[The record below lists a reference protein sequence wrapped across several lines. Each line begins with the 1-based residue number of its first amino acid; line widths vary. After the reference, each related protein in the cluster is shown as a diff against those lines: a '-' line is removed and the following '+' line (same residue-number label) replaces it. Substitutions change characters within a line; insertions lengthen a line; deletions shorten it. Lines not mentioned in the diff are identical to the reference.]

1 MNDIN
6 AVFRELDDKHP
17 KLLFLNGKTST
28 GKTTLSNKLKARY
41 NCAVIELD
49 EVIYGLNSPE
59 GTNRFIEAY
68 QKRDHPEYIK
78 SFVEAARTRIHT
90 ELESHDF
97 AIIEGA
103 IVRSETLQEI
113 IAEWN
118 DSFMFIYL
126 DIKITDA
133 YVRNL
138 TSRFVATSQDDGNG
152 LPSLFWEK
160 FKPELLQQYYDDRQ
174 ITPNI
179 EDAIR
184 SYATDSMKESEVR
197 LAKFSSK
204 FDHILK
210 VEV

>member
-17 KLLFLNGKTST
+17 KLVFLNGKTST
-28 GKTTLSNKLKARY
+28 GKTTLSNKLKDRY

-49 EVIYGLNSPE
+49 EVIYGLNSPD
-59 GTNRFIEAY
+59 GTNRFLEAY
-68 QKRDHPEYIK
+68 QKRDHPEYVK
-78 SFVEAARTRIHT
+78 SFVDAVRARIRL

-97 AIIEGA
+97 VIIEGA
-103 IVRSETLQEI
+103 IVRSETLREI
-113 IAEWN
+113 IDEWN

-126 DIKITDA
+126 DIRDTDA

-138 TSRFVATSQDDGNG
+138 TNRFVATSQDDGNG
-152 LPSLFWEK
+152 LPSLFWDK
-160 FKPELLQQYYDDRQ
+160 FKPELLQQYYANRR
-174 ITPNI
+174 ITPEV

-210 VEV
+210 VGV